1 MPENIQELKVTMNCC
16 EVVNETKEQL
26 FYIFITV
33 QLLLEN
39 YIGHDIIYRYSLLR
53 INWKDTHYVDTISVF
68 IYKSLYT

>member
-1 MPENIQELKVTMNCC
+1 VPENIQELKVTMNCC

-53 INWKDTHYVDTISVF
+53 IN
-68 IYKSLYT
+68 